1 MWGVGGIIVCIHHV
15 GKTRGIYSSA
25 YALSNRCA
33 QQCRAWDLCNGNSVK
48 TLPAS
53 HNPHRPSPLQFARS
67 YRAQPQSYQLTLPQI
82 NNILK
87 INEYSF
93 KVPEFD
99 GKNIS
104 SVLGF
109 DSNQLASNIPIEDRR
124 SAATCLQSRGML
136 LGVFDGHAGCACA
149 QAVSERLLYYIA
161 VSLLPRK
168 TLIEIEDAIENER
181 PVLPILQWH
190 KHPNDYFSRE
200 AGRLYFTR
208 LRTYWKEHIDLGD
221 DNKLDISTALQHA
234 FKRLDNDIS
243 QEAQFGTGN
252 PFTNYTALR
261 VALSGS
267 TACIAHING
276 TDLHVANVGDSRAV
290 LGVQNLNGTWSA
302 VTLSA
307 DHNAQN
313 PDEVQ
318 RVRSEHP
325 ASEEKTVIRH
335 DRLLGLLLP
344 FRAFG
349 DMNFKWSTELQK
361 RVLESRPEL
370 LMGDEFLKSFPANY
384 YTPPYLTAEPEVTHH
399 KLRPQD
405 KFLILA
411 TDGLW
416 DVMHRQN
423 VVQIVGEHL
432 TNICFQQPISAV
444 DNRVTVGQMHSL
456 LLERKA
462 RLSSAFKDLNTA
474 THLIRHALGSNEFGS
489 IEHGLLSKMLSLP
502 EELARMY
509 RDDMTVLVVQLN
521 SRLIEAYHKAE
532 ASVD

>member
-1 MWGVGGIIVCIHHV
+1 MSRGRDVMARMHHV
-15 GKTRGIYSSA
+15 RKCRGIYCLPYAVSNQSA
-25 YALSNRCA
+25 QR
-33 QQCRAWDLCNGNSVK
+33 CRAWDLRNGNPVK
-48 TLPAS
+48 TLPRS
-53 HNPHRPSPLQFARS
+53 HNPHGPDPLKLARS
-67 YRAQPQSYQLTLPQI
+67 YRAKPQSYQLTLPQI

-87 INEYSF
+87 TNEYSF

-109 DSNQLASNIPIEDRR
+109 DSNQLASNVPIEDRR

-136 LGVFDGHAGCACA
+136 MGVFDGHAGCACA

-168 TLIEIEDAIENER
+168 TLIEIEDAVENER

-190 KHPNDYFSRE
+190 KHPNDYVSRE
-200 AGRLYFTR
+200 AGRLYFTS
-208 LRTYWKEHIDLGD
+208 LRTYWQERIDLGD
-221 DNKLDISTALQHA
+221 GKQLDTSTAFKYA
-234 FKRLDNDIS
+234 FKRLDSDIS
-243 QEAQFGTGN
+243 LEAQIGAGN
-252 PFTNYTALR
+252 PFINYTALR
-261 VALSGS
+261 VALSGA
-267 TACIAHING
+267 TACVAHIDG

-290 LGVQNLNGTWSA
+290 LGVQAHDGTWSA

-313 PDEVQ
+313 PAEVT
-318 RVRSEHP
+318 RVWSEHP
-325 ASEEKTVIRH
+325 KSEEKTVIRH
-335 DRLLGLLLP
+335 DRLLGLLMP

-349 DMNFKWSTELQK
+349 DVKFKWSAELQK

-370 LMGDEFLKSFPANY
+370 LTGSEFSKSFPANY
-384 YTPPYLTAEPEVTHH
+384 RTPPYLTAEPEVTYH

-405 KFLILA
+405 KFLVLA

-416 DVMHRQN
+416 EVMHRQN

-432 TNICFQQPISAV
+432 AGVRFQQPISTSGYK
-444 DNRVTVGQMHSL
+444 VTVGQMHSL

-462 RLSSAFKDLNTA
+462 RVSSAFQDQNSA

-489 IEHGLLSKMLSLP
+489 VEHGRLSQMLSFP

-509 RDDMTVLVVQLN
+509 RDDMTVVVVQLN
-521 SRLIEAYHKAE
+521 SHLIGAHHKAE
-532 ASVD
+532 ASVN

>member
-1 MWGVGGIIVCIHHV
+1 MLGVSGMTVCIRHV
-15 GKTRGIYSSA
+15 GKSRGTYSSA
-25 YALSNRCA
+25 CAPSNHFA
-33 QQCRAWDLCNGNSVK
+33 QRISASHLCNGSFVK
-48 TLPAS
+48 TLPGWR
-53 HNPHRPSPLQFARS
+53 NPQRPGTPQFVRS
-67 YRAQPQSYQLTLPQI
+67 YKAQPQSYQLTLPQV
-82 NNILK
+82 NSILK
-87 INEYSF
+87 TNEYSF

-109 DSNQLASNIPIEDRR
+109 DSNQLASNVPIEDRR

-149 QAVSERLLYYIA
+149 QAVSERLMYYIA

-190 KHPNDYFSRE
+190 KHPNDYVSRE
-200 AGRLYFTR
+200 AGRLYFTS
-208 LRTYWKEHIDLGD
+208 LRTYWQEHIDLGVEEKID
-221 DNKLDISTALQHA
+221 TSAALKRA

-243 QEAQFGTGN
+243 LEAQIGAGN

-290 LGVQNLNGTWSA
+290 LGVQNLDGSWSA
-302 VTLSA
+302 VTLST

-313 PDEVQ
+313 LDEME

-325 ASEEKTVIRH
+325 PWEEKTVVRH
-335 DRLLGLLLP
+335 DRLLGLLMP

-349 DMNFKWSTELQK
+349 DMKFKWSIELQK

-370 LMGDEFLKSFPANY
+370 LTADEFSKSFPANY
-384 YTPPYLTAEPEVTHH
+384 HTPPYLTAEPEVSHY

-432 TNICFQQPISAV
+432 TSLRSQQPISASGYK
-444 DNRVTVGQMHSL
+444 VTVGQMHSL

-462 RLSSAFKDLNTA
+462 RVSSAFTDQNSA

-489 IEHGLLSKMLSLP
+489 IEHGRLSRMLSLP
-502 EELARMY
+502 EDLARMY
-509 RDDMTVLVVQLN
+509 RDDMTVVVVQLN
-521 SRLIEAYHKAE
+521 SRLIGAYEKAE
-532 ASVD
+532 ASAN

>member
-1 MWGVGGIIVCIHHV
+1 MLGVGGTTDRIRHV
-15 GKTRGIYSSA
+15 GNSRGIYLSA
-25 YALSNRCA
+25 SVLSNHFGGKWTSR
-33 QQCRAWDLCNGNSVK
+33 DLCSGHSVK
-48 TLPAS
+48 TLPGS
-53 HNPHRPSPLQFARS
+53 RNQRRPYTLQHSRT
-67 YRAQPQSYQLTLPQI
+67 YRAQPQPYQLTLPQI

-87 INEYSF
+87 TNEYSF

-99 GKNIS
+99 GRNIS
-104 SVLGF
+104 SVLAF
-109 DSNQLASNIPIEDRR
+109 DSNQLASNVPMEDRR
-124 SAATCLQSRGML
+124 SAASCLQSRGML

-168 TLIEIEDAIENER
+168 TLIEIEDAVENER
-181 PVLPILQWH
+181 PVSPILHWH
-190 KHPNDYFSRE
+190 KHPNDYVSRE
-200 AGRLYFTR
+200 AGRLYFTS
-208 LRTYWKEHIDLGD
+208 LRTYWQERIDLVD
-221 DNKLDISTALQHA
+221 EENLDTSAALKRA
-234 FKRLDNDIS
+234 FKRLDSDIS
-243 QEAQFGTGN
+243 LEAQIGAGN

-267 TACIAHING
+267 TACVTHIDG
-276 TDLHVANVGDSRAV
+276 TDVHVANAGDSRAV
-290 LGVQNLNGTWSA
+290 LGVQNPDGSWSA
-302 VTLSA
+302 LTLSA

-313 PDEVQ
+313 PEEILRVQ
-318 RVRSEHP
+318 SEHP
-325 ASEEKTVIRH
+325 ASEEKTVVRH
-335 DRLLGLLLP
+335 DRLLGLLMP

-349 DMNFKWSTELQK
+349 DVKFKWSLELQK

-370 LMGDEFLKSFPANY
+370 LTGDEFSRSYPANY

-399 KLRPQD
+399 RLRPQD

-432 TNICFQQPISAV
+432 ASLHFQQPISAAGYK
-444 DNRVTVGQMHSL
+444 VTVGQMHSL
-456 LLERKA
+456 LQERKA
-462 RLSSAFKDLNTA
+462 RVSSAFKDQNVA

-489 IEHGLLSKMLSLP
+489 IEHSRLSKMLSLP
-502 EELARMY
+502 EEMARMY
-509 RDDMTVLVVQLN
+509 RDDITVVVVQLN
-521 SRLIEAYHKAE
+521 SHLIGAYNRAE